1 MLFGAPSGAVEEGA
15 LADLVVY
22 DLLPTED
29 PATGLMPSPLLA
41 LARSPVAWS
50 IVDGRV
56 TVREGQ
62 LLGADLLALARAAA
76 TALEGLWARAR

>member
-15 LADLVVY
+15 LADLVVH
-22 DLLPTED
+22 DLLPAED
-29 PATGLMPSPLLA
+29 PTTGLMPAPLLA

-62 LLGADLLALARAAA
+62 LLGADFLALAQAASR
-76 TALEGLWARAR
+76 TLEALWARAS